1 MSEDEKCREEE
12 WREWKR
18 RVRKRRRKV
27 EIERRGR
34 EQSGIER
41 ED

>member
-18 RVRKRRRKV
+18 RVRKRRGKV
-27 EIERRGR
+27 EIERRGEEENR
-34 EQSGIER
+34 AE
-41 ED
+41 